1 MFCFN
6 GRDSLVR
13 SLLRLRPSVIAACLV
28 MIMVFPLRSG
38 TLSAADRVHTITI
51 GGTGSAL
58 GGIRDVAHVFQK
70 RHPDIVVKILP
81 SLGST
86 GGIKAVLAGALS
98 IALSARP
105 LNSREKLAGASAV
118 EYARTPF
125 VFVRTAAA
133 PERGLTLQEVVSI
146 YAGELHAW
154 PDHTPIRLI
163 IRPEADA
170 DMELL
175 KEISPEMEKAVE
187 KALSREGMLVAMTDQ
202 ENVDLLAKVKG
213 AFGTSTLAQ
222 IISERRSLH
231 ALPLDGVEPSLAAL
245 AKGAYPYSKS
255 FFAVT
260 GPRSSPEARLFIE
273 FLFSSEGKAI
283 LAKSGNLVR

>member
-1 MFCFN
+1 MFCLQ
-6 GRDSLVR
+6 RKDSFVR
-13 SLLRLRPSVIAACLV
+13 SIIKMWLHTAVTCLV
-28 MIMVFPLRSG
+28 MVLFFPLSG
-38 TLSAADRVHTITI
+38 GNLAAADRVHTITI

-58 GGIRDVAHVFQK
+58 GGMKEVSEAFRK
-70 RHPDIVVKILP
+70 RHPDIAVKILP

-105 LNSREKLAGASAV
+105 LNSREKSAGASAV
-118 EYARTPF
+118 EYSRTPF
-125 VFVRTAAA
+125 VFVRAAA
-133 PERGLTLQEVVSI
+133 ARVRGITLREVASI
-146 YAGELHAW
+146 YAGELHTW

-175 KEISPEMEKAVE
+175 KAMSPEMEKAVE

-202 ENVDLLAKVKG
+202 ENADLLLKVKG

-222 IISERRSLH
+222 IVSERLPLH

-260 GPRSSPEARLFIE
+260 GPRSSQEAWKFIE
-273 FLFSSEGKAI
+273 FLFSSEGKAV
-283 LAKSGNLVR
+283 LTRTGNLVR